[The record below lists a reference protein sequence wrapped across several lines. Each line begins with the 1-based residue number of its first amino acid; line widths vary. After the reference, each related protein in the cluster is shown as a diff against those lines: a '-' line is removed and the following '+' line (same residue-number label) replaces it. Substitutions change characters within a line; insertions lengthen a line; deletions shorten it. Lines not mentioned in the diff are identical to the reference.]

1 MGLSWLEFHHTS
13 MKEGGRSKRVGG
25 SNIRGHE
32 VKLVKEGREDK
43 WLWELKGC
51 QRGHLSR

>member
-1 MGLSWLEFHHTS
+1 